1 MSKVRKED
9 VEARLAELA
18 RLDAPALRRLWQEHY
33 GCPAPKR
40 TRADF
45 LRRAIAYRIQEKAY
59 GGLRAATV
67 RRLKRLGEELAASGR
82 ITTTSTSRIQPGAR
96 LMREWNGET
105 HVVDVAED
113 GYRWRGRTYRSLSV
127 IARQITG
134 ARWSGPRFFGL
145 NGKAR
150 TSDGDER

>member
-59 GGLRAATV
+59 GGLRPATV
-67 RRLKRLGEELAASGR
+67 RRLKRLAEELAASGR
-82 ITTTSTSRIQPGAR
+82 ITATPASQLQPGAR

-127 IARQITG
+127 IAREITG

-145 NGKAR
+145 NGKR
-150 TSDGDER
+150 RVSEGDD